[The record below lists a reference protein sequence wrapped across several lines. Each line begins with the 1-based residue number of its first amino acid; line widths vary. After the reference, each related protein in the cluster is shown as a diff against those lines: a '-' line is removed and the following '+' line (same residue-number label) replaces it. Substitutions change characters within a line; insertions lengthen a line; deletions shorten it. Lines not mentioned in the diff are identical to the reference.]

1 LIQHIIPCHFKK
13 KSAKK
18 TLGAGVGAAMGT
30 GGQHYTN
37 MLLVHHQQMQVV
49 TKDNGIDTEGSVGL
63 QGVVTKDKSNLI
75 YLTEPPN

>member
-1 LIQHIIPCHFKK
+1 LSFKK
-13 KSAKK
+13 TAKK
-18 TLGAGVGAAMGT
+18 TLSVSEAPGSGEATGT

-37 MLLVHHQQMQVV
+37 MLLVHHQQMHVV
-49 TKDNGIDTEGSVGL
+49 TKDNGNDTEGSVGL